1 MADYR
6 TANEIERDALCDAL
20 VEWNVATESEIGVA
34 IHFGGFTLETI
45 QSLLYYKTGYR
56 TLEQWKEDWE

>member
-6 TANEIERDALCDAL
+6 TASEIERDTLYDTIIEL
-20 VEWNVATESEIGVA
+20 DVATEDEIGVA
-34 IHFGGFTLETI
+34 IHFGGFNLETL